1 MKKRIIITLF
11 LIPLLLMGCSSS
23 NKYPY
28 EHIGIYD
35 TKTKQYIDI
44 GDSKSKIDK
53 VLGTGRKNTNNFYEY
68 DDVLSIYYDDNDKVH
83 YISINFDI
91 FSDDDEINERYTL
104 ADGTNYTS
112 TVTDFI
118 NNYNGYVYNGSLFLP
133 NTCVSVILQ
142 NKNNKTI
149 MSKLEEVKELPY
161 SSKDDVYVITV
172 DYATY
177 DNLMSFDIEKV
188 LLPSMSD
195 WKNFSELEE
204 E

>member
-1 MKKRIIITLF
+1 MKKRIIITLS

-44 GDSKSKIDK
+44 GDSKSKIDN
-53 VLGTGRKNTNNFYEY
+53 VLGTGRKNTNDFYEY

-83 YISINFDI
+83 YISIRFDI

-118 NNYNGYVYNGSLFLP
+118 NNYNGYVYNGSLLLP

-142 NKNNKTI
+142 NKNKKTV
-149 MSKLEEVKELPY
+149 MSKLEDVKELPY
-161 SSKDDVYVITV
+161 NSKDGVYVITV
-172 DYATY
+172 DYTSY
-177 DNLMSFDIEKV
+177 DNLSSFDIEKV
-188 LLPSMSD
+188 SFPAMSD

-204 E
+204 